1 MTTTTK
7 ILHNPRCSKSRDAL
21 QLLEAR
27 GLDVEVI
34 RYLDTPPSEQEL
46 REILKLLGIPAKD
59 LVRRGEPLFKELGL
73 GTKELT
79 EAQWVSLLAAN
90 PKLIERP
97 IVVHGD
103 KAAIGRPL
111 EQVEALFNT

>member
-1 MTTTTK
+1 MTTTIK

-34 RYLDTPPSEQEL
+34 RYLDAPPSEQEL
-46 REILKLLGIPAKD
+46 RQILKLLGIPAKD

-79 EAQWVSLLAAN
+79 EAQWVSLLVAN

-103 KAAIGRPL
+103 KAAIGRPI
-111 EQVEALFNT
+111 EQVEALFDA